1 MKENENHIDFLKTT
15 SYPTRIPGKI
25 HKVLTFSKI
34 SIDHIE
40 VGQLIKAQSQPAWQ
54 IHTVHAF
61 KLFSHIIHAVLSGQK
76 SNVFTRNS
84 WLILK

>member
-40 VGQLIKAQSQPAWQ
+40 VGQLIKAQSQPA
-54 IHTVHAF
+54 
-61 KLFSHIIHAVLSGQK
+61 
-76 SNVFTRNS
+76 
-84 WLILK
+84 